1 MSLSHFPDPDLPEF
15 RDARLREDVLVVHAV
30 VVDAYGLGDAAI
42 SPLDTGSYNI
52 HFRVERAGEAF
63 DLRRTNRPNA
73 PGNLA
78 CESAIL
84 VHMRQN
90 GFNLAPEIGHT
101 LTAQKVALVVLSGN
115 HHLSRRIAKS
125 ACVGTAPVGF

>member
-1 MSLSHFPDPDLPEF
+1 MSLSHFPDPDLPEL
-15 RDARLREDVLVVHAV
+15 RDARLREDVLVVPAV
-30 VVDAYGLGDAAI
+30 VVDAYGLGEAAI

-73 PGNLA
+73 PDNLA

-90 GFNLAPEIGHT
+90 GFNLAPEIAPARSGESNVWRDGAGWT
-101 LTAQKVALVVLSGN
+101 MFRLAQ
-115 HHLSRRIAKS
+115 
-125 ACVGTAPVGF
+125 TT

>member
-1 MSLSHFPDPDLPEF
+1 MSLSHFPDLDLPEL
-15 RDARLREDVLVVHAV
+15 RDARLREDVLVVPAV

-78 CESAIL
+78 CELAIL

-90 GFNLAPEIGHT
+90 VFNLAPEIAPARSGESNVWRDGAGWT
-101 LTAQKVALVVLSGN
+101 MFRLAQ
-115 HHLSRRIAKS
+115 I
-125 ACVGTAPVGF
+125 T